1 MSKLAI
7 KNEASNSK
15 TPLMKE
21 KESFIASSL
30 VVGDFSKC
38 LQIKLISKNWV
49 KQESMTRVR
58 QKSIDKSTFL
68 K

>member
-38 LQIKLISKNWV
+38 LQNEANLKKLG
-49 KQESMTRVR
+49 ETRVYD
-58 QKSIDKSTFL
+58 QGETKVY
-68 K
+68 